1 MSAGWA
7 GYAAGMVPAHLLSS
21 YLNDHL
27 AAATA
32 SVALFERT
40 TQNFRDTPWEGEL
53 RSLTAEVV
61 ADRESW
67 LTAMEALD
75 VDASRT
81 KQIVGL
87 VGERLGR
94 LKPNGRLFH
103 RTPMTDLVE
112 LEGLRVAVATK
123 INALQV
129 LRAVAVQDPRLDQE
143 GLQRLLDRS
152 QGQAERLYRLH
163 LQVAQQLSTAA

>member
-1 MSAGWA
+1 
-7 GYAAGMVPAHLLSS
+7 MVPAHLLSS

-40 TQNFRDTPWEGEL
+40 TQNFRDTPWADEL
-53 RSLTAEVV
+53 RFLTEDVT
-61 ADRESW
+61 ADREAW
-67 LTAMEALD
+67 LRAMETLG
-75 VDASRT
+75 VGASRA
-81 KQIVGL
+81 KQVVGL

-94 LKPNGRLFH
+94 FKPNGSLFH

-112 LEGLRVAVATK
+112 LEGLRIAVATK

-129 LRAVAVQDPRLDQE
+129 LRAIAVQDPRLAKE
-143 GLQRLLDRS
+143 TVETLLERAQD
-152 QGQAERLYRLH
+152 QAERLYRLH
-163 LQVAQQLSTAA
+163 LQVAQELSVAA

>member
-1 MSAGWA
+1 
-7 GYAAGMVPAHLLSS
+7 MVPAHLLSS

-40 TQNFRDTPWEGEL
+40 TQNFRDTPWAGEL
-53 RSLTAEVV
+53 RFLTDDVT

-67 LTAMEALD
+67 LAAMDALN
-75 VDASRT
+75 VDPSRT
-81 KQIVGL
+81 KQVVGI

-94 LKPNGRLFH
+94 LKPNGSLFH

-112 LEGLRVAVATK
+112 LEGLRIAVATK

-129 LRAVAVQDPRLDQE
+129 LRAVAVKDPRLEKETVETLLERAQE
-143 GLQRLLDRS
+143 
-152 QGQAERLYRLH
+152 QAERLYRLH
-163 LQVAQQLSTAA
+163 LQVAQELSTAA